1 MIEVRQTAVFGRW
14 LRDLRDVQAKARI
27 NARIR
32 RVSLG
37 LIGDV
42 KPVGDGV
49 AELRIDYGPGYR
61 LYFIRRGEA
70 VLLLLVGGDKDS
82 QERDIRRA
90 QRMAM
95 ELD

>member
-1 MIEVRQTAVFGRW
+1 MIEVRQTTVFGRW
-14 LRDLRDVQAKARI
+14 LRDLRDIQAKARI

-37 LIGDV
+37 LIGEV

-49 AELRIDYGPGYR
+49 SELRIDYGPGYR
-61 LYFIRRGEA
+61 LYFIRQGEA
-70 VLLLLVGGDKDS
+70 VLLLLVGGDKGS
-82 QERDIRRA
+82 QDRDIRRA
-90 QRMAM
+90 KAMAT

>member
-1 MIEVRQTAVFGRW
+1 MIEVRQTVVFGRW
-14 LRDLRDVQAKARI
+14 LRDLRDIQAKARI

-49 AELRIDYGPGYR
+49 SELRIDYGPGYR
-61 LYFIRRGEA
+61 LYFIRQGEA
-70 VLLLLVGGDKDS
+70 VLLLLVGGDKGS
-82 QERDIRRA
+82 QKRDIRRA
-90 QRMAM
+90 KAMAT
-95 ELD
+95 EVD